1 MLANASENDKAKR
14 FREAA
19 LPHLDSLYTVARY
32 ITRNAGDAEDA
43 VQECYLRA
51 FRHFDGFR
59 GDDIKPWLMAILRNV
74 CRAEF
79 ARRSNVVPI
88 EPEKDGV
95 DHGVPL
101 WQEEQ
106 ESAEAGIVHQ
116 QDAESVRTLLKELP
130 VQFREVVVL
139 RDIEDLS
146 YREIAQAVDAP
157 IGTVMSRLAR
167 GRGMLRA
174 AWQRLQGGEA
184 GDGKVHVV
192 GQTIWTA

>member
-1 MLANASENDKAKR
+1 MLLNNHDGDRARR
-14 FREAA
+14 FRDAA
-19 LPHLDSLYTVARY
+19 LPHLDALYTVACY
-32 ITRNAGDAEDA
+32 ITRSPADAEDA

-51 FRHFDGFR
+51 FRHFDGLR
-59 GDDIKPWLMAILRNV
+59 GTDMKPWLMAILRNV

-79 ARRSNVVPI
+79 ARRSNVVI
-88 EPEKDGV
+88 MEPQSDGV

-106 ESAEAGIVHQ
+106 ESPEGGIVRRQ
-116 QDAESVRTLLKELP
+116 NAETVRALLKALP
-130 VQFREVVVL
+130 EQFREVVVF
-139 RDIEDLS
+139 RDIEELS

-174 AWQRLQGGEA
+174 AWRRLENA
-184 GDGKVHVV
+184 GANNARVHVV
-192 GQTIWTA
+192 ERPI

>member
-1 MLANASENDKAKR
+1 MLLNNHDGDRARR
-14 FREAA
+14 FRDAA
-19 LPHLDSLYTVARY
+19 LPHLDALYTVARY
-32 ITRNAGDAEDA
+32 ITRSPADAEDA

-51 FRHFDGFR
+51 FRHFDGLR
-59 GDDIKPWLMAILRNV
+59 GTDMKPWLMAILRNV

-79 ARRSNVVPI
+79 ARRSNVVVM
-88 EPEKDGV
+88 EPQSDGV
-95 DHGVPL
+95 DHWVPL

-106 ESAEAGIVHQ
+106 ESPEGGIVRRQ
-116 QDAESVRTLLKELP
+116 NAETVRALLKALP
-130 VQFREVVVL
+130 EQFREVVVL

-174 AWQRLQGGEA
+174 AWRRLESA
-184 GDGKVHVV
+184 GANNAQIHVV
-192 GQTIWTA
+192 VQPI

>member
-1 MLANASENDKAKR
+1 MLLNNNDGDRARR
-14 FREAA
+14 FRDAA
-19 LPHLDSLYTVARY
+19 LPHLDALYTVARY
-32 ITRNAGDAEDA
+32 ITRSAADAEDA

-51 FRHFDGFR
+51 FRHFDGLR
-59 GDDIKPWLMAILRNV
+59 GTDMKPWLMAILRNV

-79 ARRSNVVPI
+79 ARRSNVVVM
-88 EPEKDGV
+88 EPQSDGV

-106 ESAEAGIVHQ
+106 ESPEGGIVRRQ
-116 QDAESVRTLLKELP
+116 NSETVRALLKALP
-130 VQFREVVVL
+130 EQFREVVVL

-146 YREIAQAVDAP
+146 YREIAEAVDAP

-174 AWQRLQGGEA
+174 AWWRLENA
-184 GDGKVHVV
+184 GATNAQVRVV
-192 GQTIWTA
+192 EQPI

>member
-1 MLANASENDKAKR
+1 MLLNNHDGDRARR
-14 FREAA
+14 FRDAA
-19 LPHLDSLYTVARY
+19 LPHLDALYTVARY
-32 ITRNAGDAEDA
+32 ITRSPADAEDA

-51 FRHFDGFR
+51 FRHFDGLR
-59 GDDIKPWLMAILRNV
+59 GTDMKPWLMAILRNV

-79 ARRSNVVPI
+79 ARRSNVVI
-88 EPEKDGV
+88 MEPQSDGV

-106 ESAEAGIVHQ
+106 ESPEGGIVRRQ
-116 QDAESVRTLLKELP
+116 NAETVRALLKALP
-130 VQFREVVVL
+130 EQFREVVVL
-139 RDIEDLS
+139 RDIEELS

-174 AWQRLQGGEA
+174 AWRRLESA
-184 GDGKVHVV
+184 GANNAQIHVV
-192 GQTIWTA
+192 VQPI

>member
-1 MLANASENDKAKR
+1 MLLNNNDGDRARR
-14 FREAA
+14 FRDAA
-19 LPHLDSLYTVARY
+19 LPHLDALYTVARY
-32 ITRNAGDAEDA
+32 ITRSPADAEDA

-51 FRHFDGFR
+51 FRHFDGLR
-59 GDDIKPWLMAILRNV
+59 GTDMKPWLMAILRNV

-79 ARRSNVVPI
+79 ARRSNVVI
-88 EPEKDGV
+88 MEPQSDGV

-106 ESAEAGIVHQ
+106 ESPEGGIVRRQ
-116 QDAESVRTLLKELP
+116 NAETVRALLKALP
-130 VQFREVVVL
+130 EQFREVVVL
-139 RDIEDLS
+139 RDIEELS

-174 AWQRLQGGEA
+174 AWRRLENA
-184 GDGKVHVV
+184 GANNARVHVV
-192 GQTIWTA
+192 ERPI

>member
-1 MLANASENDKAKR
+1 MLVNATENDKAKR

-19 LPHLDSLYTVARY
+19 LPYLDSLYTVARY

-51 FRHFDGFR
+51 FRYFDRFR

-74 CRAEF
+74 CRVEY
-79 ARRSNVVPI
+79 ARRSNVVAM
-88 EPEKDGV
+88 EPERDGV

-174 AWQRLQGGEA
+174 AWQHLQGGEA

-192 GQTIWTA
+192 GQPI

>member
-1 MLANASENDKAKR
+1 MLLNNHDGDRARR
-14 FREAA
+14 FRDAA
-19 LPHLDSLYTVARY
+19 LPHLDALYTVARY
-32 ITRNAGDAEDA
+32 ITRSPADAEDA

-51 FRHFDGFR
+51 FRHFDGLR
-59 GDDIKPWLMAILRNV
+59 GTDMKPWLMAILRNV

-79 ARRSNVVPI
+79 ARRSNVVI
-88 EPEKDGV
+88 MEPQSDGV

-106 ESAEAGIVHQ
+106 ESPEGGIVRRQ
-116 QDAESVRTLLKELP
+116 NGETVRALLKALP
-130 VQFREVVVL
+130 EQFREVVVL

-174 AWQRLQGGEA
+174 AWRRLESA
-184 GDGKVHVV
+184 GANNAQIHVV
-192 GQTIWTA
+192 EQPI

>member
-1 MLANASENDKAKR
+1 MLVNGNEADKARR

-19 LPHLDSLYTVARY
+19 LPHLDALYTVARY
-32 ITRNAGDAEDA
+32 ITRSAADAEDA

-51 FRHFDGFR
+51 FRHFDGLR
-59 GDDIKPWLMAILRNV
+59 GSDIKPWLMAILRNV

-79 ARRSNVVPI
+79 ARRSNVVVM
-88 EPEKDGV
+88 ERKTDGI
-95 DHGVPL
+95 DDAVPL
-101 WQEEQ
+101 WQEDQ
-106 ESAEAGIVHQ
+106 ESPEGGIVRRQ
-116 QDAESVRTLLKELP
+116 NAESVRGLLKALP
-130 VQFREVVVL
+130 EQFREVVVL

-174 AWQRLQGGEA
+174 AWRRLESA
-184 GDGKVHVV
+184 GANNAQIHVV
-192 GQTIWTA
+192 EQPI

>member
-1 MLANASENDKAKR
+1 MLVNGNEADKALR

-19 LPHLDSLYTVARY
+19 LPHLDALYTVARY
-32 ITRNAGDAEDA
+32 ITRSAADAEDA

-51 FRHFDGFR
+51 FRHFDGLR
-59 GDDIKPWLMAILRNV
+59 GTDIKPWLMAILRNV

-79 ARRSNVVPI
+79 ARRSNVVVM
-88 EPEKDGV
+88 EPETDGV
-95 DHGVPL
+95 DHRAPL

-106 ESAEAGIVHQ
+106 ESPEGGIVRQ
-116 QDAESVRTLLKELP
+116 QNAETVRALLKALP
-130 VQFREVVVL
+130 EQFREVVVL

-174 AWQRLQGGEA
+174 AWRRLENTGASNGR
-184 GDGKVHVV
+184 VHVV
-192 GQTIWTA
+192 EQPI

>member
-1 MLANASENDKAKR
+1 MLVNRNEADKARR

-19 LPHLDSLYTVARY
+19 LPHLDALYTVARY
-32 ITRNAGDAEDA
+32 ITRSAADAEDA

-51 FRHFDGFR
+51 FRHFDGLR
-59 GDDIKPWLMAILRNV
+59 GSDIKPWLMAILRNV

-79 ARRSNVVPI
+79 ARRSNVVVM
-88 EPEKDGV
+88 ERKTDGI
-95 DHGVPL
+95 DDAVPL
-101 WQEEQ
+101 WQEDQ
-106 ESAEAGIVHQ
+106 ESPEGGIVRRQ
-116 QDAESVRTLLKELP
+116 NAESVRALLKALP
-130 VQFREVVVL
+130 EQFREVIVL

-174 AWQRLQGGEA
+174 AWRRLENA
-184 GDGKVHVV
+184 GANNAQVRVV
-192 GQTIWTA
+192 EQPI